1 MVAVS
6 QMYLFGNEAKKNAC
20 HILSSINGY
29 ILKLLIIK
37 YLMIKERYNYLT
49 YDFRRKNTALK
60 YLSNKSKIA
69 LSVNM
74 FIVKNAFLCVFSAK
88 V

>member
-29 ILKLLIIK
+29 ILMLLINQ

-49 YDFRRKNTALK
+49 NDFSCKNTVFK
-60 YLSNKSKIA
+60 YLSNK
-69 LSVNM
+69 
-74 FIVKNAFLCVFSAK
+74 VKLHW
-88 V
+88 